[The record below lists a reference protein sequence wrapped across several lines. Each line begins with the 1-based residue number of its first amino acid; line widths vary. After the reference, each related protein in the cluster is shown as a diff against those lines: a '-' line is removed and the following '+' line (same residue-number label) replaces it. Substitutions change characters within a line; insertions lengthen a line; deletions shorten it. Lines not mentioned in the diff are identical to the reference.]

1 MAIDQSNN
9 IIAYGETS
17 AVLFGT
23 SRISGNTA
31 GDYDVFVAAFS
42 GATGEPLAFASRCV
56 KH

>member
-1 MAIDQSNN
+1 VAIDQSNN